1 MTTTTA
7 TTSLEE
13 RLRANPD
20 SLVFSR
26 LADDYLRNDEIDK
39 AIETC
44 KRGVVRHPDTTTGRI
59 VLGRCYMRQERW
71 KEAIDAFAEVC
82 RLDSRNLMA
91 IKLLGDLFARQGS
104 SVHAGDLYRL
114 VAAMDPFDAKMA
126 AVAARVVGPEKTDL
140 FGILA
145 DAEKN
150 AGAVASTGGPG
161 GKNSGASSAIHET
174 IETPLDA
181 SADSSSKGILDTEEL
196 TASESVL
203 ETIDGTV
210 FPSEPAEPLRQ
221 GAGAPSDAHD
231 SAVAELLAEPAVVKT
246 ALPADDKTDEASPE
260 GEVLAAAP
268 KGVEPSSTIDIV
280 TSTLAE
286 IYFQQGQLRR
296 ALAIYRSLLN
306 RDPEN
311 DQLKKSIDALNAAIA
326 SGMEGMPTTEQER
339 GRASRKIMEEPAP
352 ASGAAGL
359 PASAGPAQEAKQEEK
374 IKFNGIK
381 KSDDR

>member
-26 LADDYLRNDEIDK
+26 LADDYLHNDEIDK

-44 KRGVVRHPDTTTGRI
+44 KRGVTRHPDTTTGRI

-181 SADSSSKGILDTEEL
+181 STDSSSKGILDIEEL

-203 ETIDGTV
+203 ETV
-210 FPSEPAEPLRQ
+210 P
-221 GAGAPSDAHD
+221 
-231 SAVAELLAEPAVVKT
+231 AVAKAAV
-246 ALPADDKTDEASPE
+246 PEDDKTDEALPE
-260 GEVLAAAP
+260 GEVLAATP

-326 SGMEGMPTTEQER
+326 SGKEGMPTTEQER

-352 ASGAAGL
+352 ASGAAEL
-359 PASAGPAQEAKQEEK
+359 PVSAGPAREAKQEEK

-381 KSDDR
+381 KSDGR